1 MTANREKLIPKPM
14 RVIPVFVLVF
24 GAVAFFLLDLD
35 RYFSLAALTDN
46 RDFLSSWVTQEGAFS
61 WLVFGGFYAFVT
73 AFSLP
78 GGAVMT
84 ILGGFLFGPWLGGTL
99 SVVGATVGATAVFLA
114 ARYAIADF
122 LKAKLGSSMLKM
134 EKGFNETP
142 LNYLLF
148 LRLIPLFPF
157 WLVNLIPALLH
168 VPIKIYIFGTAI
180 GIIPGTLIYS
190 LLGDGLGA
198 LLAAGQDINLG
209 LIFELRFLLPV
220 CGLGVLV
227 LMPVLYKK
235 LKAHRPDNE
244 SF

>member
-1 MTANREKLIPKPM
+1 MTANREKLVPKPM
-14 RVIPVFVLVF
+14 KVIPVFVLAF
-24 GAVAFFLLDLD
+24 GLVAFFFLDLD
-35 RYFSLAALTDN
+35 RHFLLAALTDN
-46 RDFLSSWVTQEGAFS
+46 HDFLLGWVAQAGAFS
-61 WLVFGGFYAFVT
+61 WLVFGVFYAFVT
-73 AFSLP
+73 AFSVP

-99 SVVGATVGATAVFLA
+99 SVVGATVGATVVFLA
-114 ARYAIADF
+114 ARYALGDF
-122 LKAKLGSSMLKM
+122 LKAKLGRSMLKM
-134 EKGFNETP
+134 EKGFNEHP
-142 LNYLLF
+142 LTYLLF

-190 LLGDGLGA
+190 LLGNGLGA

-235 LKAHRPDNE
+235 FKGSSAL
-244 SF
+244 